1 MSARERHPWRDLYKG
16 RLMKMTR
23 KKLLVLMVSFCM
35 IITFVKVSVDTMAAL
50 DDVYYQTGPGTDP
63 KEILTGSYWQPILVD
78 GYYCDLSGPN
88 RTIYATECKGKVL
101 KFPTVIQYNHK
112 LYKITK
118 IDEKLE
124 ESEDSMYGYFPG
136 YKNKELVTKIIIP
149 NGIKKVELGELHT
162 WKNLK
167 EIRIPASVDKECL
180 YLSHMKG
187 KVVIDKK
194 NKKYKTSGNGVYT
207 KDGKKLKATFGAK
220 KTFTV
225 KKGTKSVEWEAF
237 WYYKNLKKVTFPSSV
252 KSVYLPAFR
261 GCKNLK
267 SITFQGKKAPSFGK
281 KSDLK
286 YYDINDEFH
295 SELKDIP
302 KKVTVYVKNKA
313 VKKSIE
319 KTLKIGNL
327 KKLKWK
333 VKVKK

>member
-1 MSARERHPWRDLYKG
+1 MN
-16 RLMKMTR
+16 
-23 KKLLVLMVSFCM
+23 KKRLLVLMVAFCM
-35 IITFVKVSVDTMAAL
+35 IITSVQMPVNTMAAL
-50 DDVYYQTGPGTDP
+50 DDVYYRVGTN
-63 KEILTGSYWQPILVD
+63 EVTYGSRWNPILVD
-78 GYYCDLSGPN
+78 GYYCELYHPK
-88 RTIYATECKGKVL
+88 TIYATECKGKVL
-101 KFPTVIQYNHK
+101 EFPTVIQYNHK
-112 LYKITK
+112 TYKIRA
-118 IDEKLE
+118 ISEKLE
-124 ESEDSMYGYFPG
+124 SSSEYEINMYGYFPG
-136 YKNKELVTKIIIP
+136 YQNKNQVEKIKIP
-149 NGIKKVELGELHT
+149 NGITQVYMRTLHT

-167 EIRIPASVDKECL
+167 EIRIPASVTKKYL
-180 YLSHMKG
+180 YLSHTNG

-207 KDGKKLKATFGAK
+207 KDTKKLRATFGTK
-220 KTFTV
+220 KIFTV

-237 WYYKNLKKVTFPSSV
+237 LYYKNLKKVVFPSSIQ
-252 KSVYLPAFR
+252 SVDICTFK

-286 YYDINDEFH
+286 YYDIDDEFH
-295 SELKDIP
+295 SELADIP

>member
-1 MSARERHPWRDLYKG
+1 MN
-16 RLMKMTR
+16 R
-23 KKLLVLMVSFCM
+23 KKLLVLILVFCM
-35 IITFVKVSVDTMAAL
+35 LITAVKVPVDTLAAL
-50 DDVYYQTGPGTDP
+50 EDVYYRVGTN
-63 KEILTGSYWQPILVD
+63 EVTYGSSWNPILVD
-78 GYYCDLSGPN
+78 GYYCELYHPK
-88 RTIYATECKGKVL
+88 TIYATECKGKVL
-101 KFPTVIQYNHK
+101 NFPTVIQYNHK
-112 LYKITK
+112 SYKIRA
-118 IDEKLE
+118 ISEKLE
-124 ESEDSMYGYFPG
+124 SSSEYEIDMYGYFPG
-136 YKNKELVTKIIIP
+136 FQNKNQVEKIRIP
-149 NGIKKVELGELHT
+149 NGITQVYMRTLHT

-167 EIRIPASVDKECL
+167 EIRIPASVTKKYL
-180 YLSHMKG
+180 YLSHTNG

-207 KDGKKLKATFGAK
+207 KDTKKLRATFGTK

-225 KKGTKSVEWEAF
+225 KKGTKSIEWEAF

-252 KSVYLPAFR
+252 KSVDLPAFR

-281 KSDLK
+281 KSDLED
-286 YYDINDEFH
+286 YEMEPEDEGKDAA
-295 SELKDIP
+295 LKDIP

>member
-1 MSARERHPWRDLYKG
+1 MLFRS
-16 RLMKMTR
+16 
-23 KKLLVLMVSFCM
+23 
-35 IITFVKVSVDTMAAL
+35 
-50 DDVYYQTGPGTDP
+50 
-63 KEILTGSYWQPILVD
+63 
-78 GYYCDLSGPN
+78 
-88 RTIYATECKGKVL
+88 
-101 KFPTVIQYNHK
+101 
-112 LYKITK
+112 
-118 IDEKLE
+118 EKLE

-136 YKNKELVTKIIIP
+136 YQNKNQVEKIRIP
-149 NGIKKVELGELHT
+149 NGITQVYMRTLHT

-167 EIRIPASVDKECL
+167 EIRIPASVTKKYL
-180 YLSHMKG
+180 YLSHTNG

-207 KDGKKLKATFGAK
+207 KDTKKLRATFGTK

-225 KKGTKSVEWEAF
+225 KKGTKSIEWEAF

-252 KSVYLPAFR
+252 KSVDLPAFR

-281 KSDLK
+281 KSDLED
-286 YYDINDEFH
+286 YEMEPEDEGRDAA
-295 SELKDIP
+295 LKDIP

>member
-1 MSARERHPWRDLYKG
+1 MN
-16 RLMKMTR
+16 
-23 KKLLVLMVSFCM
+23 KKTLLILAFCM
-35 IITFVKVSVDTMAAL
+35 IIISVQMPVDTMAAL
-50 DDVYYQTGPGTDP
+50 DDVYYRTGSDP
-63 KEILTGSYWQPILVD
+63 KEVYYGAEDKPILVD
-78 GYYCDLSGPN
+78 GYYCDLSGPY

-101 KFPTVIQYNHK
+101 EFPTVIQYNHK
-112 LYKITK
+112 SYKIRVIYEVPK
-118 IDEKLE
+118 GE
-124 ESEDSMYGYFPG
+124 ESYHHYFEWCD
-136 YKNKELVTKIIIP
+136 YFLEYQNKNQVEKIKIP
-149 NGIKKVELGELHT
+149 NGITQVYMRTLHT

-167 EIRIPASVDKECL
+167 EIRIPASVTKKYL
-180 YLSHMKG
+180 YLSHTNG

-207 KDGKKLKATFGAK
+207 KDTKKLRATFGTK

-237 WYYKNLKKVTFPSSV
+237 WYYKNLKKVIFPSSIQ
-252 KSVYLPAFR
+252 SVELPAFR

-281 KSDLK
+281 KSYLER
-286 YYDINDEFH
+286 YEMEPEDEGKDAA
-295 SELKDIP
+295 LKDIP

>member
-1 MSARERHPWRDLYKG
+1 
-16 RLMKMTR
+16 MTR

-35 IITFVKVSVDTMAAL
+35 IITAVKMPVDTLAAL
-50 DDVYYQTGPGTDP
+50 DDVYYQTGLGTDP

-149 NGIKKVELGELHT
+149 NGIKKVELHDLHT

-167 EIRIPASVDKECL
+167 EIQIPASVDKECL

-187 KVVIDKK
+187 RIVIDKK

-207 KDGKKLKATFGAK
+207 KDAKKLRAVFGTK
-220 KTFTV
+220 KTFIV
-225 KKGTKSVEWEAF
+225 KKGTKKVEMGAF
-237 WYYKNLKKVTFPSSV
+237 WDYKNLKKLTFPSSV
-252 KSVYLPAFR
+252 KSVDIRTFI

-281 KSDLK
+281 KSDLED
-286 YYDINDEFH
+286 YEMEPEDEGRDAA
-295 SELKDIP
+295 LKDIP

-333 VKVKK
+333 VKVNK